1 MGIFDRFKK
10 SKKEAKKSELQSD
23 SSIDKTN
30 NEWKIIMVDQ
40 IYLLDVP
47 NSWKEFNSD
56 RFRMKNSSDTLQFSA
71 SNYGKSLTDSNGF
84 AIQDLKN
91 EVDALFVRFEKE
103 GGYEPIND
111 KIVGDKFIYQ
121 AFKVDK
127 ETQYYFYTF
136 REALGKLIRI
146 NFIIREIAK
155 YQPLTK
161 DNMLKIGNS
170 IKIKVA

>member
-1 MGIFDRFKK
+1 
-10 SKKEAKKSELQSD
+10 
-23 SSIDKTN
+23 
-30 NEWKIIMVDQ
+30 
-40 IYLLDVP
+40 
-47 NSWKEFNSD
+47 
-56 RFRMKNSSDTLQFSA
+56 MKNSSDTLQFSA